1 MGSRRLITV
10 LLVCLV
16 IYNYIPNTQ
25 ANVGNHQEE
34 RHEYQYQRSSKV
46 VGGTGYYNSRSGNVE
61 QTAGNFDGWTQS
73 QRDQVEG
80 MAEKLR
86 TELSTAQPYYGQE
99 CSKICALIPGFAGR
113 SQEEID
119 QIAKDMT
126 TQIIEDLQSGKLVRS
141 QMNQPN
147 WFEHQVAQKIIELR
161 KHHQEQY
168 QQNVYRATSRFHENQ
183 GSQVQPNMYA
193 GGGTYNKET
202 EDVQQQQENVFSED
216 DLKQIQQSV
225 FDQRQQ
231 QQQGNFYQQQSQ
243 NQQHTVYTRPVNRYY
258 NTQTTSR
265 DSTNEQRFRTVYPT
279 PMVVTSNVNKEIE
292 DTEYTRAQTLPTMIP
307 SYNRS
312 FYEQKEYEEKH
323 RNAYRPVVTPTQR
336 TTTTTNVHVEQGE
349 KEVRRQ
355 PQLPRVYNREENT
368 EERET
373 IYNRNRPIVV
383 PPPRRTSYEVHNTEE
398 EQKIVEVHTPS
409 PVPTTSNRHSIYNH
423 VEETEVVPN
432 YQPRV
437 IIDKN
442 TEFEILDHRRDYRPQ
457 VPTTHTQTTIH
468 EREEE
473 EHRRHHIPVTPATPQ
488 TTYREDRND
497 VELTQVV
504 QQVTPRYQPSTSQHV
519 ITEETEES
527 RTRLRPRPYYPVYP
541 NHGHTIER
549 NQTSTSTSFRRP
561 TYPIYPSFRT
571 NATTF
576 ENGDT
581 YIRYESHIPTTYVI
595 ELTVEEYEE
604 RLHHLR
610 NALSHL
616 GYTRLTD
623 EEYNA
628 TIAAGGFTHNGYKYI
643 YNGDSGRFETTTKVT
658 ELTVE
663 EYEDRLYRL
672 RNELN
677 RLGYTRMT
685 EAEYN
690 ETIATGSF
698 THNGYRYVY
707 NGNTGRFDKT
717 IRVMD
722 LTVEEYED
730 RLYRLRNE
738 LNRLGYTRMTEAEY
752 NETIA
757 DGSFTHNGYRYVYN
771 GNTGRFE
778 KTTRVI
784 DLTVEEYEDRL
795 YRLRNEL
802 NRLGYTRMTESEYN
816 ETIATGSFTHN
827 GYKYV
832 YNGNTGRF
840 DKTIRVMDLTVE
852 EYEDRLYRLRNELNR
867 LGYTRMTEAEYNET
881 IADGSFTHNGYRYVY
896 NGNTGRFE
904 KTTRVIDLTVEE
916 YEDRL
921 YRLRNELNRLG
932 YTRMTESEYNET
944 IATGSFTHNGY
955 KYVYNGNTGRFE
967 KTTRVIDL
975 TVEEYED
982 RLYRLRNELNRLGYT
997 RMTESEYNET
1007 IATGSF
1013 THNGYKYV
1021 YNGNT
1026 GRFEKTTRVIDLT
1039 VEEYEDRL
1047 YRLRNELNRLG
1058 YTRMTESEYNETIAS
1073 GSFNYNG
1080 YRYVYNGNTG
1090 RFEKTTKVEVTG
1102 EEYDAIYETLQQKL
1116 REIGF
1121 GEMCQQEVQQAITT
1135 GVFIRDGNK
1144 FVYDSGREQYDK
1156 IRITNE
1162 ERQEIFSRIQELL
1175 RRLGYRL
1182 LTQKENEG
1190 VLINGHFIRAAHQ
1203 WIYNIVD
1210 GTIVKTIFVGDF
1222 AEFTDDEY
1230 REIYQKIQETLRRIG
1245 YAQMSDGQCNATI
1258 TSGTFERGGI
1268 YWSYNP
1274 NNGEF
1279 ERILLSQEEYRDR
1292 VQILRNELRRLGH
1305 RELSAEEFRKI
1316 IYQGYFHH
1324 GGYRYEYV
1332 RELRRYERIELT
1344 AEEYR
1349 ERLRQ
1354 LQEQL
1359 LKIGYGTMNEAQC
1372 NSTIT
1377 SGIFYYGGYEWVY
1390 NFVTRDYQIGN
1401 RSDIDPTIPS
1411 NTGKDTSEFDKTKY
1425 NTTKPN
1431 EPTEP
1436 GNNHGRR
1443 PNHGIISRNRGDQPP
1458 QHFEEDYES
1467 DEIVEEEPG
1476 MGYYPT
1482 GKKPEV
1488 GLSTPEPFDRIREN
1502 TEIPTTSRPETTFFV
1517 PNEYQRDRYRHDQQL
1532 TTQIWPTQ
1540 PATVSERR
1548 YPQKANNLH
1557 PDDWRTASNVCYTT
1571 IYETCARQ

>member
-16 IYNYIPNTQ
+16 IYNDIPNTQ

-46 VGGTGYYNSRSGNVE
+46 VGGTGYYNSRSGNAE
-61 QTAGNFDGWTQS
+61 QTAENFDGWTQS

-86 TELSTAQPYYGQE
+86 TELSTAQPYYGQG

-119 QIAKDMT
+119 QIAKEMT

-147 WFEHQVAQKIIELR
+147 WFEHQVAQKIIDLR
-161 KHHQEQY
+161 KHHEEQY

-183 GSQVQPNMYA
+183 GSQVQPDMYA

-202 EDVQQQQENVFSED
+202 EDVQQQQENVFTDD
-216 DLKQIQQSV
+216 DLRQIQQSV

-279 PMVVTSNVNKEIE
+279 PMVVTNNVKEEKNFTSSSSTASVPQINVYNQYGRTDKEME
-292 DTEYTRAQTLPTMIP
+292 DTEYTRTQTI
-307 SYNRS
+307 
-312 FYEQKEYEEKH
+312 
-323 RNAYRPVVTPTQR
+323 PVVIPTQR
-336 TTTTTNVHVEQGE
+336 TTTTTNVHVTQEE

-368 EERET
+368 AERET
-373 IYNRNRPIVV
+373 IYNRNRPSIV

-409 PVPTTSNRHSIYNH
+409 PVPATNNRHSIYNH
-423 VEETEVVPN
+423 VEESEVVPN

-437 IIDKN
+437 TIDKN

-468 EREEE
+468 ERQEEK
-473 EHRRHHIPVTPATPQ
+473 HHQHHIPVTPATPE
-488 TTYREDRND
+488 TTYWEDRND
-497 VELTQVV
+497 VEVTQVV
-504 QQVTPRYQPSTSQHV
+504 QQVTPRYQPSTSHHV
-519 ITEETEES
+519 ITVKNEETS
-527 RTRLRPRPYYPVYP
+527 SHLRPRPYPVYP
-541 NHGHTIER
+541 NHGLTFER
-549 NQTSTSTSFRRP
+549 NQTSTSTSFGRP

-595 ELTVEEYEE
+595 KLTAEEYEE

-610 NALSHL
+610 NVMSHL
-616 GYTRLTD
+616 GYARLTD

-628 TIAAGGFTHNGYKYI
+628 TIAAGGFTHNGYKFI
-643 YNGDSGRFETTTKVT
+643 YNGDSGRFEKITVT
-658 ELTVE
+658 DLTVE
-663 EYEDRLYRL
+663 EYKDRLYCL

-677 RLGYTRMT
+677 LLGYTRMT
-685 EAEYN
+685 ETEYN
-690 ETIATGSF
+690 ETIATGRF
-698 THNGYRYVY
+698 TYNGY
-707 NGNTGRFDKT
+707 N
-717 IRVMD
+717 
-722 LTVEEYED
+722 
-730 RLYRLRNE
+730 
-738 LNRLGYTRMTEAEY
+738 
-752 NETIA
+752 
-757 DGSFTHNGYRYVYN
+757 YVYN

-778 KTTRVI
+778 KTTVVM
-784 DLTVEEYEDRL
+784 DLTDKEYADRL
-795 YRLRNEL
+795 YRLRNTL
-802 NRLGYTRMTESEYN
+802 NQLGYNRMTETEYN
-816 ETIATGSFTHN
+816 ETIATGSFTYN
-827 GYKYV
+827 GY
-832 YNGNTGRF
+832 N
-840 DKTIRVMDLTVE
+840 
-852 EYEDRLYRLRNELNR
+852 
-867 LGYTRMTEAEYNET
+867 
-881 IADGSFTHNGYRYVY
+881 YVY

-904 KTTRVIDLTVEE
+904 KTTVVMDLTEEE
-916 YEDRL
+916 YE
-921 YRLRNELNRLG
+921 
-932 YTRMTESEYNET
+932 
-944 IATGSFTHNGY
+944 
-955 KYVYNGNTGRFE
+955 
-967 KTTRVIDL
+967 
-975 TVEEYED
+975 
-982 RLYRLRNELNRLGYT
+982 
-997 RMTESEYNET
+997 
-1007 IATGSF
+1007 
-1013 THNGYKYV
+1013 
-1021 YNGNT
+1021 
-1026 GRFEKTTRVIDLT
+1026 
-1039 VEEYEDRL
+1039 
-1047 YRLRNELNRLG
+1047 
-1058 YTRMTESEYNETIAS
+1058 
-1073 GSFNYNG
+1073 
-1080 YRYVYNGNTG
+1080 
-1090 RFEKTTKVEVTG
+1090 
-1102 EEYDAIYETLQQKL
+1102 AIYKILQQKL

-1144 FVYDSGREQYDK
+1144 FVYDSGREQYEK

-1162 ERQEIFSRIQELL
+1162 ERKEIFSRIQVLL
-1175 RRLGYRL
+1175 RREGLRL

-1203 WIYNIVD
+1203 WIYNIVN

-1230 REIYQKIQETLRRIG
+1230 REIYQKIQETLRSIG

-1274 NNGEF
+1274 DNGKF

-1292 VQILRNELRRLGH
+1292 VQILRNALHRLGH
-1305 RELSAEEFRKI
+1305 RKLSAEEFREI
-1316 IYQGYFHH
+1316 IYQGYFYH

-1332 RELRRYERIELT
+1332 RQQRRYKRIEFT

-1359 LKIGYGTMNEAQC
+1359 IKIGYGIMDEALC

-1377 SGIFYYGGYEWVY
+1377 TGKFYFNGHEWVY
-1390 NFVTRDYQIGN
+1390 SFKTRDYQIGKVSSVSG
-1401 RSDIDPTIPS
+1401 RGDIPATFFGEDYGSDEMVES
-1411 NTGKDTSEFDKTKY
+1411 
-1425 NTTKPN
+1425 
-1431 EPTEP
+1431 EP
-1436 GNNHGRR
+1436 G
-1443 PNHGIISRNRGDQPP
+1443 
-1458 QHFEEDYES
+1458 
-1467 DEIVEEEPG
+1467 V
-1476 MGYYPT
+1476 GYYPI

-1502 TEIPTTSRPETTFFV
+1502 TEIPTTTRPEPTFIV
-1517 PNEYQRDRYRHDQQL
+1517 PNEYQRDRYKHEQHL
-1532 TTQIWPTQ
+1532 TTQMWPTQ
-1540 PATVSERR
+1540 PTTVSERR
-1548 YPQKANNLH
+1548 YHRKQTTYTQTTGVQPQTFATQRSTRHVPGSEFGEDNELEETSTPFEPLVVSTQAYLVYDNGNGNERPRPYR
-1557 PDDWRTASNVCYTT
+1557 PDDQSEIIERYLNNERPYSPKYYGSDNNEYQQQTDPTPENIEDLGDLDFNGQAEEDVQQQLVDLDFEAEDLRQQQVDVNSDDDRNDQQRLLDGYARESGRTEYNSHYHGQK
-1571 IYETCARQ
+1571 ETADEYDAQVVQVTDKADGDNKESPGLWTRFKDKTKDIFG